1 MLTRFLANS
10 FAGVI
15 ELLMWLFVIF
25 GTLIGIGSGTT
36 ANPIIGGIFGFICS
50 LIIAIIFFG
59 PIMLI
64 LDLKNS
70 VSNIET
76 MLRNKSH
83 D

>member
-10 FAGVI
+10 FAGVL

-25 GTLIGIGSGTT
+25 GTLAGIGSETT
-36 ANPIIGGIFGFICS
+36 GNPIIDGIFGFIGS